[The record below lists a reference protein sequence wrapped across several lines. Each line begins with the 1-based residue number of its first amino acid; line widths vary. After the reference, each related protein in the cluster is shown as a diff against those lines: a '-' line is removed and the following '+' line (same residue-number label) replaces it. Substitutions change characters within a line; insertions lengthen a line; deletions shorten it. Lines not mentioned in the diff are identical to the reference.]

1 MSDFEDKHLD
11 FVLKHYQEGKFDT
24 QKAIRRFNEAH
35 GIVQQ
40 PRRRVM
46 PWVSGIVAAA
56 AAVVVCV
63 FLFLDTNRQIQL
75 MADAEVQEFVLPD
88 GSEVTLAPGSRL
100 TYKEKSPRKTM
111 LEGKAFFE
119 VERDESVPFEVTSDG
134 SFVRVLGTKFMVDA
148 GSQVKEVYVTEG
160 KVLFA
165 RSSESEGVVLTKDMQ
180 ATLSQSDLLPVVA
193 EENDVNSLAWQRGTF
208 IFDKTPLKEVLETL
222 SDYYKVSFAATDL
235 DKQLS
240 GEFYAEDLD
249 LIISLI
255 ESALD
260 VHIVKKLYILKKS
273 VTK

>member
-1 MSDFEDKHLD
+1 MSDFEDKHMD

-24 QKAIRRFNEAH
+24 QKAIERFNEAH
-35 GIVQQ
+35 GIVQK
-40 PRRRVM
+40 PRRRVL
-46 PWVSGIVAAA
+46 PWVSGMVAAA
-56 AAVVVCV
+56 AAVVLCV
-63 FLFLDTNRQIQL
+63 FLFRSNDQQIQL
-75 MADAEVQEFVLPD
+75 VADAQIQEYALPD

-100 TYKEKSPRKTM
+100 TYSKKYPRNTR

-119 VERDESVPFEVTSDG
+119 VARDEAVPFEITSDG
-134 SFVRVLGTKFMVDA
+134 AFVRVLGTKFMVDA
-148 GSQVKEVYVTEG
+148 GSSVKEVYVTEG

-165 RSSESEGVVLTKDMQ
+165 KSSDSEGVILTKDMQ
-180 ATLSQSDLLPVVA
+180 ASLSP
-193 EENDVNSLAWQRGTF
+193 EENVPVIMMEPDVNSIAWQRGSF

-222 SDYYKVSFAATDL
+222 SEHYRVAFAATDL

-260 VHIVKKLYILKKS
+260 VHIVKK
-273 VTK
+273 

>member
-1 MSDFEDKHLD
+1 MSDFEDKHMD

-24 QKAIRRFNEAH
+24 QKAIDRFNEAH
-35 GIVQQ
+35 GIVEK

-56 AAVVVCV
+56 AAVILCV
-63 FLFLDTNRQIQL
+63 FLFRGNDQQIQL
-75 MADAEVQEFVLPD
+75 MADAEIQEFVLPD

-100 TYKEKSPRKTM
+100 TYREKSPRKTQ

-119 VERDESVPFEVTSDG
+119 VARDEAAPFEISADG
-134 SFVRVLGTKFMVDA
+134 AFVRVLGTKFMVNA
-148 GSQVKEVYVTEG
+148 GTPVKEVYVTEG

-165 RSSESEGVVLTKDMQ
+165 KSSDSEGVILTQDMQ
-180 ATLSQSDLLPVVA
+180 ATLSPD
-193 EENDVNSLAWQRGTF
+193 ENVPAITMEPDVNSIAWQRGSF

-222 SDYYKVSFAATDL
+222 SKHYKVSFVANDL
-235 DKQLS
+235 SKQLS

-260 VHIVKKLYILKKS
+260 VNIVKR
-273 VTK
+273 

>member
-24 QKAIRRFNEAH
+24 QKAIDRFNKAH
-35 GIVQQ
+35 GIVQE
-40 PRRRVM
+40 PRRRIL
-46 PWVSGIVAAA
+46 PWVSGLVAAA
-56 AAVVVCV
+56 AAVVLCV
-63 FLFLDTNRQIQL
+63 FLFRGNDQQIQL
-75 MADAEVQEFVLPD
+75 MASSELQEFVLPD

-100 TYKEKSPRKTM
+100 TYKEKSPRKTQ

-119 VERDESVPFEVTSDG
+119 VARDEAVPFEITSDG
-134 SFVRVLGTKFMVDA
+134 AFVRVLGTKFMVDA
-148 GSQVKEVYVTEG
+148 GGSVKEVYVTEG

-165 RSSESEGVVLTKDMQ
+165 RSSGSEGVIIMRDMQ
-180 ATLSQSDLLPVVA
+180 ATLSPDENVPSVVM
-193 EENDVNSLAWQRGTF
+193 EPDVNSIAWQRGSF
-208 IFDKTPLKEVLETL
+208 IFDKTPLRDVLETL
-222 SDYYKVSFAATDL
+222 SEHYKVSFASTDL

-260 VHIVKKLYILKKS
+260 VRIVRR
-273 VTK
+273 